1 MRKIW
6 KKLPTAI
13 QNGLIGAGAISG
25 LVIVILLFKFMSFI
39 MVPLLL
45 TAIVVLALIGI
56 GTFIRIVYNFIRD
69 DIESTR
75 KRRRK
80 QKLLDIP
87 RNKRTREEA
96 DELEKLTYGG

>member
-1 MRKIW
+1 
-6 KKLPTAI
+6 
-13 QNGLIGAGAISG
+13 
-25 LVIVILLFKFMSFI
+25 
-39 MVPLLL
+39 
-45 TAIVVLALIGI
+45 VVLALIGI

-87 RNKRTREEA
+87 RNKRTVAEA
-96 DELEKLTYGG
+96 DELEKLIYGG